1 MKRRE
6 FYKLHG
12 NGNDFILIDEFK
24 GIVVPEKE
32 KAKFAA
38 KYCDRRFGIGGDGVL
53 FLGSS
58 NIADLKMRLF
68 QQDESEAE
76 MCGNGVR
83 CLVKYAIDAGYVKLG
98 SCTVETLAG
107 VIAVE
112 TRRELGRIMVK
123 VNIGRPKFECKSIP
137 AVGEGEFLKRE
148 IEGFEVSA
156 VNTGVPHA
164 VIFVADLELP
174 ITAIA
179 PKIRYSK
186 IFPKGVNVNFVKLER
201 TGLRIRTYERGVEGE
216 TLSCGTGAAASAA
229 VANKLG
235 LIGNQ
240 VDVYTKGGFLRILL
254 KDGNTYLEGACE
266 TVYRGEILV

>member
-1 MKRRE
+1 MKRRVA

-24 GIVVPEKE
+24 GVVIPEKD

-38 KYCDRRFGIGGDGVL
+38 KYCDRRFGIGADGVL
-53 FLGSS
+53 FLCKSKL
-58 NIADLKMRLF
+58 ADLKMRLF

-83 CLVKYAIDAGYVKLG
+83 CLVKHAIDMKYIKLG

-107 VIAVE
+107 VLAVE
-112 TRRELGRIMVK
+112 TRRELGRLLVK
-123 VNIGRPKFECKSIP
+123 VNMGRPKFDCKSIP
-137 AVGEGEFLKRE
+137 AVGEGEFLERE
-148 IEGFEVSA
+148 LEGLKVSA

-164 VIFVADLELP
+164 VVFVADLELP
-174 ITAIA
+174 VAAIA

-186 IFPKGVNVNFVKLER
+186 VFPKGVNVNFVKLER
-201 TGLRIRTYERGVEGE
+201 EGLRIRTYERGVEGE
-216 TLSCGTGAAASAA
+216 TLSCGTGAVASAA

-235 LIGNQ
+235 LTGNQ
-240 VDVYTKGGFLRILL
+240 VNVYTKGGLLRIFLS
-254 KDGNTYLEGACE
+254 DGNAYLEGACE
-266 TVYRGEILV
+266 TVYRGEI